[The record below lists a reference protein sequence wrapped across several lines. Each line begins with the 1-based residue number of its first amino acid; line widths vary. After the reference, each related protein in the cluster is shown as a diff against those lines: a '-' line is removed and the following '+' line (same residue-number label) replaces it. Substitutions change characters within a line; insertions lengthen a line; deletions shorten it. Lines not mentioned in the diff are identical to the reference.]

1 MSIFGYDDIGDM
13 FDGGGPGKSGDTFG
27 SGGGKEADTNKDGF
41 VSKKESDKNPL
52 DQNFI
57 SNISNSTGISPK
69 GSDKSTVKGEFSDE
83 GITAGGLIKTAI
95 LPMTALPKVF
105 GGVAKWA
112 NGLDY
117 DADKNRTVKGF
128 SAGAYDGRQVYV
140 NEDGMKYS
148 KNFLGMPYQVEV
160 TGGGKVVDY
169 LSLDAKGQAPD
180 NPNYDRSTSGYQ
192 KQQDAAAA
200 SGDSSTAN
208 QISQYEEDN
217 ANEEGDGAEER
228 LFIEKLKQ
236 MAADAGVTQ
245 TVEDAQALIDDPE
258 GFLASKGLKLSEIIK
273 DIKLDPNAEGTT
285 LDINDPRYK
294 LGDLELEE
302 TALVEDIDTVG
313 DIETTEASTYE
324 AAKNEITETELAKGI
339 TGEIRDENLVDATEY
354 ITDMTGAATGV
365 NEDGT
370 VNELGKSLTEY
381 ASIDLSTIVDTSTV
395 QGKLLADKYAA
406 EGKNFVDAKT
416 SLLWQTKTM
425 SEEFKGPNGEPIIP
439 SWAQAAH
446 RDASK
451 YISFNGISG
460 TAAIGAMSNAIM
472 EATIGIAEKESAF
485 YQTLT
490 TTNLTNQ
497 QETFINR
504 MNILSNLEM
513 NNVDALSAAAIQN
526 AKSFLEID
534 LKNLDNLQQAEI
546 VNTNNRVQAMFENT
560 KAENAALRFASE
572 ERNDLTEFYARMQVT
587 IDTHNSTQINTMRKF
602 NAGEI
607 NDAAQYYA
615 TLKTDRQKFE
625 AEMAEMIDRAN
636 ATWRQ
641 TVETERYRAETDA
654 ATTDVTNSLDLSKE
668 GLSRVWD
675 SADNLLDYIY
685 KAADSSD
692 ERELRLIIAQL
703 QAQSGSK
710 KSGNSW
716 LEAALKIGGAY
727 LGTDSGSEA
736 ITDLL
741 GLG

>member
-1 MSIFGYDDIGDM
+1 M
-13 FDGGGPGKSGDTFG
+13 
-27 SGGGKEADTNKDGF
+27 
-41 VSKKESDKNPL
+41 
-52 DQNFI
+52 
-57 SNISNSTGISPK
+57 
-69 GSDKSTVKGEFSDE
+69 
-83 GITAGGLIKTAI
+83 
-95 LPMTALPKVF
+95 
-105 GGVAKWA
+105 
-112 NGLDY
+112 
-117 DADKNRTVKGF
+117 
-128 SAGAYDGRQVYV
+128 
-140 NEDGMKYS
+140 
-148 KNFLGMPYQVEV
+148 
-160 TGGGKVVDY
+160 
-169 LSLDAKGQAPD
+169 
-180 NPNYDRSTSGYQ
+180 
-192 KQQDAAAA
+192 
-200 SGDSSTAN
+200 
-208 QISQYEEDN
+208 
-217 ANEEGDGAEER
+217 
-228 LFIEKLKQ
+228 
-236 MAADAGVTQ
+236 
-245 TVEDAQALIDDPE
+245 
-258 GFLASKGLKLSEIIK
+258 
-273 DIKLDPNAEGTT
+273 
-285 LDINDPRYK
+285 
-294 LGDLELEE
+294 
-302 TALVEDIDTVG
+302 
-313 DIETTEASTYE
+313 
-324 AAKNEITETELAKGI
+324 
-339 TGEIRDENLVDATEY
+339 
-354 ITDMTGAATGV
+354 
-365 NEDGT
+365 
-370 VNELGKSLTEY
+370 
-381 ASIDLSTIVDTSTV
+381 